1 MLDAKIIMI
10 ESPSS
15 DDDEAQALHFS
26 VRAQCCFWNRVHT
39 NTQETTGFGWWMLL
53 TRRGEWRLEHL
64 SPCRFLNLPEL
75 SANPVFQYSPTV
87 RREKTR
93 DVCNSDPV

>member
-1 MLDAKIIMI
+1 MLFRSGEEDYESRILDAKIIMI

-53 TRRGEWRLEHL
+53 TRRGEW
-64 SPCRFLNLPEL
+64 
-75 SANPVFQYSPTV
+75 
-87 RREKTR
+87 
-93 DVCNSDPV
+93 